1 MYLPFIALIVCIAHS
16 FSYLSSRMDKLNS
29 MGYLSQLLA
38 WNLEDPPD
46 AEEVERNGKVCTGE
60 LRPLA
65 RCHHNIEL
73 ILSV

>member
-1 MYLPFIALIVCIAHS
+1 
-16 FSYLSSRMDKLNS
+16 MDKLNS